1 MRTSLSRTFT
11 VAAVGVAT
19 LALGATGAAAD
30 DVHTVEAGDTL
41 TDIANGTESV
51 DDWRELAELNDDII
65 DDPDLIQIGLELA
78 LHGDAEGTTPEAPSS
93 SDEAADESA
102 AEPEATETDQT
113 SSGDPAA
120 AAQNVSLETWEAL
133 AQCESSGD
141 WSINTSNGFY
151 GGLQFTQQS
160 WEWVGGTGQPHHAS
174 KAEQIERAEILLERQ
189 GWDAWPSC
197 SSQLG
202 LR

>member
-1 MRTSLSRTFT
+1 MRSYLSRTFT

-30 DVHTVEAGDTL
+30 DLYTVESGDTL
-41 TDIANGTESV
+41 TDIAADTESV
-51 DDWRELAELNDDII
+51 ADWRELAELNDDII
-65 DDPDLIQIGLELA
+65 DDPDVIQIGMELA
-78 LHGDAEGTTPEAPSS
+78 LHGDAEGTEPEAPS
-93 SDEAADESA
+93 SDEAADDSA
-102 AEPEATETDQT
+102 AEPESTEAEQT

-120 AAQNVSLETWEAL
+120 AAQNVSLETWEAV

-141 WSINTSNGFY
+141 WSINTGNGFY